1 MDNKK
6 RDGPVPKRMK
16 NRHKLAS
23 IDQSGSLGVRPQR
36 CGRERNLGLCIL
48 HFSKF
53 VTRES
58 THLITLSHVR
68 SRAASRPRARTRRAR
83 RPTRRFSRS
92 LTSRTREMDER
103 RKSQALAPRAVQL
116 PSVSRGRDVA
126 FPSGDAR
133 AERYETRTFSRTTV
147 LSGPSSHQ
155 GSGTLSGLRAETGA
169 CFSSRRDDRASRKSN
184 RSVGERL
191 TMMTLVFDARR

>member
-1 MDNKK
+1 MWARTQFRNMYSSFLEI
-6 RDGPVPKRMK
+6 RDARIDTPP
-16 NRHKLAS
+16 HTLA
-23 IDQSGSLGVRPQR
+23 
-36 CGRERNLGLCIL
+36 
-48 HFSKF
+48 
-53 VTRES
+53 
-58 THLITLSHVR
+58 HVR

-92 LTSRTREMDER
+92 LTSRTREMDDR

-155 GSGTLSGLRAETGA
+155 GSGTLSGLRVETGA

-191 TMMTLVFDARR
+191 TTTTLVFDARR

>member
-1 MDNKK
+1 M
-6 RDGPVPKRMK
+6 
-16 NRHKLAS
+16 
-23 IDQSGSLGVRPQR
+23 
-36 CGRERNLGLCIL
+36 
-48 HFSKF
+48 
-53 VTRES
+53 
-58 THLITLSHVR
+58 
-68 SRAASRPRARTRRAR
+68 RARTQFRIMYSSFLEIRDAR
-83 RPTRRFSRS
+83 IDTPHHSLARSQSRGVSTARSHTTRSTRGPTRRFSRS
-92 LTSRTREMDER
+92 LTSRTREMDDR